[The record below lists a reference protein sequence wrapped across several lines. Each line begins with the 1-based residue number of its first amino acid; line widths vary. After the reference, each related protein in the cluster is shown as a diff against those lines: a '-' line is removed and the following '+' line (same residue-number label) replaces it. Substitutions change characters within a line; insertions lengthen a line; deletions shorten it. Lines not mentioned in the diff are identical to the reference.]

1 MMRSAGGGEQ
11 EQAKKGKSKGKTV
24 EHVLEG
30 THVLSDYWTFFVNY
44 ERGLLFVA
52 ACGLAYA

>member
-1 MMRSAGGGEQ
+1 MPVVENKNK
-11 EQAKKGKSKGKTV
+11 AKKGKSKGKTA

-52 ACGLAYA
+52 VCGLAYT